1 MARTQQSLPDSAAA
15 SMQYLRLSKA
25 IQRGLNAAMFAEQSG
40 HSYVDLTPDDAAPDD
55 DLLINALQSANDPLL
70 VQLAQSDPSAAGEQQ
85 AAGCLLVLENANR
98 LYLRRHWLDETA
110 ITKAVADR
118 LQKTQAALQSELAFP
133 VDASVAHAASA
144 LIRHRFALVT
154 GGPGSGKTTAAAR
167 LALAYVLAAP
177 ASFQRI
183 ALAAPTGK
191 AAARLKSA
199 FEGQFTALRNQLV
212 TAPLH
217 ASPERAVQALSIL
230 AQARSFTLHR
240 LLGYRPNQVRKT
252 LFARHEGDPIDA
264 DLVIV
269 DEASMLSLELMQR
282 LLAALHPDCALLL
295 MGDAAQLPAV
305 HCGRPF
311 ADLVD
316 ALKSHPSQ
324 PLAILTAQWR
334 AQPELAAAAESVR
347 TLNPEVPSELGDC
360 LQRLA
365 PFFTVPHTN
374 EFGAGF
380 PSGALTS
387 VLLQLSASGAFDA
400 LLQAK
405 SLAEAWQAAQAQRI
419 LTPLK
424 HGPQGQ
430 LALNQV
436 LESAILTR
444 FPRKLV
450 ILNRQRFYAGKILI
464 STQNDA
470 VLGLFNG
477 DVLLA
482 WPDEHG
488 ELMLWFEQDGALQSL
503 APGLAKGLE
512 SAFVLTVHKAQGSEF
527 QRIDLLLPAMQM
539 LENNA
544 LFDSAL
550 LYTAITRA
558 RETLYLHGDSA
569 TLRHALCSR
578 TKRNSGLAERLQ
590 KLLRRNP
597 TY

>member
-1 MARTQQSLPDSAAA
+1 
-15 SMQYLRLSKA
+15 
-25 IQRGLNAAMFAEQSG
+25 
-40 HSYVDLTPDDAAPDD
+40 
-55 DLLINALQSANDPLL
+55 
-70 VQLAQSDPSAAGEQQ
+70 
-85 AAGCLLVLENANR
+85 
-98 LYLRRHWLDETA
+98 LRRHWLDETA
-110 ITKAVADR
+110 IATAVADR
-118 LQKTQAALQSELAFP
+118 LQKVHPTVPSELDSLTDKSTANAAL
-133 VDASVAHAASA
+133 A
-144 LIRHRFALVT
+144 LIKHRFALVT
-154 GGPGSGKTTAAAR
+154 GGPGSGKTTAAAQ

-199 FEGQFTALRNQLV
+199 FEGQLATLKNQLV
-212 TAPLH
+212 TTPLD
-217 ASPERAVQALSIL
+217 ASPERADHALSML

-240 LLGYRPNQVRKT
+240 LLGYQPNQVRKT
-252 LFARHEGDPIDA
+252 LFARHAGDPIDA

-282 LLAALHPDCALLL
+282 LLAALHPNCALLL
-295 MGDAAQLPAV
+295 IGDAAQLPAV

-316 ALKSHPSQ
+316 ALMPHPAQ

-334 AQPELAAAAESVR
+334 AQPGLAAAAEAVLS
-347 TLNPEVPSELGDC
+347 LNPDEPAELNLC
-360 LQRLA
+360 LQTLA
-365 PFFTVPHTN
+365 PFFMQSPLESTGADSTN
-374 EFGAGF
+374 SE
-380 PSGALTS
+380 LNR
-387 VLLQLSASGAFDA
+387 VLLQLSASGLFDA
-400 LLQAK
+400 LMQAR
-405 SLAEAWQAAQAQRI
+405 SLPEAWQAAQAQRI

-430 LALNQV
+430 LALSQV
-436 LESAILTR
+436 LESALLAR

-450 ILNRQRFYAGKILI
+450 TANRQRFFAGKILI
-464 STQNDA
+464 ATQNDA
-470 VLGLFNG
+470 LLGLFNG

-488 ELMLWFEQDGALQSL
+488 ELMLWFEQDGALQAL
-503 APGLAKGLE
+503 APSLVQGLE

-527 QRIDLLLPAMQM
+527 QRIDLLLPSMQM

-558 RETLYLHGDSA
+558 REALHLHGDLA

-578 TKRNSGLAERLQ
+578 TQRNSGLALRLQ
-590 KLLRRNP
+590 VLF
-597 TY
+597 